1 MTNVLFAASSY
12 PRSADDWQGIFI
24 KRIVDALAESPE
36 SNLRVWAPPGPLH
49 LRAASV
55 LSREDSAFLERL
67 GAQGGIAHLLRSKP
81 AMGLL
86 RGAQLTGRL
95 HRAYRRNRDWA
106 DVFHINWLQ
115 CALGHLAVRKPVLVT
130 VLGSDIALLDI
141 PGMKLALTLALR
153 GKRVLLC
160 PNAQW
165 MVPILSAALG
175 SVCEDIV
182 YVPFGVDDRWF
193 RIKREAVCKPRIW
206 VTVLRLTKQK
216 IGPLFEWTRN
226 TNPEHDQFHLFGPLQ
241 ETLDIPPWIH
251 YHGSVTPEALASDW
265 YPRASGLISLSQH
278 NEGRPQVM
286 LDAMAS
292 GLPVI
297 ASPIPA
303 HTDLITH
310 HLNGLIC
317 GNPEEFELALRTLSD
332 GAIANAT
339 SSNALRMV
347 REQYGNWNDCAR
359 RYQLL
364 HQRLIALPAP

>member
-1 MTNVLFAASSY
+1 MTNILFAASSY

-24 KRIVDALAESPE
+24 KRIADALAESAG
-36 SNLRVWAPPGPLH
+36 SNLRVWAPAGPLH
-49 LRAASV
+49 PRAESA

-67 GAQGGIAHLLRSKP
+67 GTQGGIAHLLRSKP

-86 RGAQLTGRL
+86 RGAQLTARL
-95 HRAYRRNRDWA
+95 HQAYRRNRDWA

-115 CALGHLAVRKPVLVT
+115 CALGCAAVRKPALVT
-130 VLGSDIALLDI
+130 VLGSDVALLDTT
-141 PGMKLALTLALR
+141 GMKLSLALALR
-153 GKRVLLC
+153 GKRVVLC

-165 MVPILSAALG
+165 MMPRLSAALG
-175 SVCEDIV
+175 DVCEDIV
-182 YVPFGVDDRWF
+182 YVPFGVDERWF

-216 IGPLFEWTRN
+216 IGSLFEWTRN
-226 TNPEHDQFHLFGPLQ
+226 RNPEYDQFHLFGPLQ
-241 ETLDIPPWIH
+241 EVLDIPPWIH
-251 YHGSVTPEALASDW
+251 YHGSVTPEVLASDW

-317 GNPEEFELALRTLSD
+317 GNPEEFELALRTLGD
-332 GAIANAT
+332 GASADTI

-347 REQYGNWNDCAR
+347 REEYGNWNDCAR
-359 RYQLL
+359 RYQRL
-364 HQRLIALPAP
+364 HQRLIAEPAP